1 MTTVAVIIPTHNRP
15 EMLAF
20 TLRSVLAQRG
30 VDMAVAVVDDGSTN
44 SHAVPAVIETLGD
57 ARVHLVRHD
66 APRGVAAAR
75 NSGIASTASDW
86 VAFCDDDDVWAPEK
100 LHAQL
105 AAARSD
111 SAGWAYTGDVAIDA
125 ELQVLNGAPP
135 LPPAQLAT
143 ELERWNPVP
152 AGSSNVMVHRTV
164 LDTVGCFDTTLLS
177 VADWDLWVRLGRHGR
192 PAWVPQPFVGC
203 RVHGHTIT
211 RNRHLMLKEVE
222 IVAARHQ
229 LPVDMARHF
238 RWAAWNSMMDGRRL
252 EAVGHY
258 ARAIRQG
265 DMVSLG
271 RAAVALVYP
280 QIAHSRRSPST
291 DEWART
297 AQVWLDAVRANAAT
311 SNSLI
316 DRRGSDVLP

>member
-15 EMLAF
+15 QMLAF

-30 VDMAVAVVDDGSTN
+30 VDLAVTVVDDGTTD
-44 SHAVPAVIETLGD
+44 SHAVPAVIEALAD

-75 NSGIASTASDW
+75 NSGIGNTSSDW

-105 AAARSD
+105 TAARDD
-111 SAGWAYTGDVAIDA
+111 SAGWAYTGDVAIDGD
-125 ELQVLNGAPP
+125 LRVLNGAPP
-135 LPPAQLAT
+135 LPPAQLAID
-143 ELERWNPVP
+143 LERYNPVP
-152 AGSSNVMVHRTV
+152 AGSSNVMVRRAV
-164 LDTVGCFDTTLLS
+164 LDAVGCFDPTLLS

-192 PAWVPQPFVGC
+192 PAWAPQPLVGC
-203 RVHGHTIT
+203 RVHGQTIT
-211 RNRHLMLKEVE
+211 RNRHLMLKEVD

-229 LPVDMARHF
+229 LPVDRARHF
-238 RWAAWNSMMDGRRL
+238 RWAAWNSMLDGQRV

-258 ARAIRQG
+258 LRAIREG
-265 DMVSLG
+265 DLVSAG

-280 QIAHSRRSPST
+280 QIAHSSRPSPT

-297 AQVWLDAVRANAAT
+297 AQVWLDVLRENAFT
-311 SNSLI
+311 GDNTTE
-316 DRRGSDVLP
+316 RRRREVLP